1 MMNNTSLIINSS
13 KELIGDI
20 MIPGDKSIT
29 HRAIILGSICSGKV
43 TISNGLY
50 SEDCLKTI
58 SCFKEMGV
66 EIKTNDYRIEIIGKG
81 LRSLRPPKET
91 LDAGNSGTLSRL
103 LSGILS
109 CQNFDSTINGDESLN
124 SRPMKRII
132 DPLTSVGAIIK
143 SKDYKL
149 PLSFKASN
157 SLMPIIYKSHIPSAQ
172 IKSCLLLASLF
183 IDGESVIS
191 EETKTR
197 DHTERLLQ
205 YFDYPFEV
213 SDKKIIIKGNGSLN
227 ARDIDIPSD
236 ISSAAFFIVAA
247 LITKG
252 SDILLINIGTNPLRT
267 GILDVLTDMGADIKF
282 INNRVIGNEPVS
294 DIRIKYSRLKSINV
308 SSKIISRLIDE
319 LPILFIACATCDGTS
334 TINDIKELRYKESD
348 RILSME
354 TGLKKLGIHVTST
367 ENSISITGGSI
378 NGGIVDSFGDHRVAM
393 SFLIAGLVSKKPIT
407 VTNTENINTS
417 FPNFIDILRE
427 QNIDIYKI

>member
-1 MMNNTSLIINSS
+1 MNNTSLIINSS

>member
-1 MMNNTSLIINSS
+1 MNNTSLIINSS

-20 MIPGDKSIT
+20 IIPGDKSIT

-43 TISNGLY
+43 VISNGLY
-50 SEDCLKTI
+50 SEDCMKTI

-66 EIKTNDYRIEIIGKG
+66 EIRTNDCRIEIIGKG
-81 LRSLRPPKET
+81 LRSLRQPKET

-109 CQNFDSTINGDESLN
+109 CQNFNSSINGDESLN

-132 DPLTSVGAIIK
+132 DPLASVGAIIK

-149 PLSFKASN
+149 PISFKASN
-157 SLMPIIYKSHIPSAQ
+157 SLKPIVYQSQIPSAQ

-191 EETKTR
+191 EETITR
-197 DHTERLLQ
+197 DHTERLLK
-205 YFDYPFEV
+205 YLGYPIEV
-213 SDKKIIIKGNGSLN
+213 NNNKIIIKGNGSLN
-227 ARDIDIPSD
+227 ARNIDIPSD

-252 SDILLINIGTNPLRT
+252 SDILLMNVGTNPLRT
-267 GILDVLTDMGADIKF
+267 GILDVLTDMGADIKL

-294 DIRIKYSRLKSINV
+294 DIRIIYSRLKSINI
-308 SSKIISRLIDE
+308 SGKIISRLIDE
-319 LPILFIACATCDGTS
+319 LPILFIACAICDGIS
-334 TINDIKELRYKESD
+334 TISDIKELRYKESD

-354 TGLKKLGIHVTST
+354 TGLKKLGVHVTST
-367 ENSISITGGSI
+367 ENSISIIGGSI
-378 NGGIVDSFGDHRVAM
+378 NGGIVDSFNDHRVAM

-427 QNIDIYKI
+427 QNIDVYKI

>member
-29 HRAIILGSICSGKV
+29 HRAIILGSLCSGKV
-43 TISNGLY
+43 IISNGLF

-58 SCFKEMGV
+58 SCFKQMGV
-66 EIKTNDYRIEIIGKG
+66 EIKTNDCSIEIIGKG
-81 LRSLRPPKET
+81 LRSLIAPKEI
-91 LDAGNSGTLSRL
+91 LDTGNSGTLARL

-109 CQNFDSTINGDESLN
+109 CQNFDSSINGDESLN

-132 DPLTSVGAIIK
+132 DPLTSLGAIIK

-149 PLSFKASN
+149 PISFKASN
-157 SLMPIIYKSHIPSAQ
+157 SLIPIAYKSPIPSAQ
-172 IKSCLLLASLF
+172 IKSCLLLAALF

-197 DHTERLLQ
+197 DHTERLLK
-205 YFDYPFEV
+205 YLGYPFEV
-213 SDKKIIIKGNGSLN
+213 NDKAIVIRGNGSLS
-227 ARDIDIPSD
+227 ARAIDIPSD

-247 LITKG
+247 LITQG
-252 SDILLINIGTNPLRT
+252 SDILLTNIGTNPLRT
-267 GILDVLTDMGADIKF
+267 GIIDVLIAMGADIKL
-282 INNRVIGNEPVS
+282 IKNRLVGDEPVS
-294 DIRIKYSRLKSINV
+294 DIRIKYSRLNSINI
-308 SSKIISRLIDE
+308 SGKIISRLIDE
-319 LPILFIACATCDGTS
+319 LPILFIACAICDGTS

-354 TGLKKLGIHVTST
+354 TGLKKLGIDVTST
-367 ENSISITGGSI
+367 ENSISIIGGSI
-378 NGGIVDSFGDHRVAM
+378 NGGIIDSFGDHRVAM

-407 VTNTENINTS
+407 VRNTENINTS
-417 FPNFIDILRE
+417 FPTFIDILRE